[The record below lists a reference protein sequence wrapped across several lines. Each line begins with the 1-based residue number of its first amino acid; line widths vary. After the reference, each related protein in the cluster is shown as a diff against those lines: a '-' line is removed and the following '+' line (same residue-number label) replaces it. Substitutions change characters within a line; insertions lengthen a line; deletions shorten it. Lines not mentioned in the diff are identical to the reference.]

1 MAHPYRTPMQIESI
15 DQPVDNRT
23 LTRPIRTKN
32 DYLQFIISFDRIF
45 EWIADSEFCILEASF
60 ELTVCALSE
69 SIDDRKIRI
78 LNNALNRLARVKDDV
93 VVPLLTK
100 ER

>member
-32 DYLQFIISFDRIF
+32 DYLQFVISFELIF
-45 EWIADSEFCILEASF
+45 EWLADGEF
-60 ELTVCALSE
+60 
-69 SIDDRKIRI
+69 
-78 LNNALNRLARVKDDV
+78 
-93 VVPLLTK
+93 
-100 ER
+100 